1 MQPLDGRFGEVNDDD
16 ADAPVPERLMFD
28 LDEIAVVR
36 TGARPPKRY
45 RIVHSTSGRRR
56 SGRAGAS
63 GLLHRDD
70 PDLSRRLAGAAFAVY
85 LVAAAV
91 LLVRF
96 GDGLWF
102 SSDDWG
108 FLDGRSVGS
117 FDDLMLAQNGHWVTL
132 PVVLF
137 QLLYWLFGVDSYVP
151 FLLATITLHL
161 TLCVLIR
168 IVMRRAGVG
177 PWVASVA
184 AGTFVLFGAGFEN
197 LLFALQITLV
207 GSLVFG
213 FAQLLLAD
221 HDGPAD
227 RRDAAALLCGVLGL
241 MCSSVGIA
249 MVAVVAIAV
258 LIRRGWR
265 PALLQSAP
273 LGAVFAGWFLW
284 QRSSGNLAGS
294 GDPTASVSELWGWLR
309 TLLSATFTGI
319 GGSGVVAAA
328 LAVMLVGGGT
338 LAMVARGWDGIRRT
352 LAAPLALLVGAVGLG
367 TYIGS
372 QRSTLVDLFPTIASS
387 PRYQAM
393 VAAMV
398 LPAIAVAGAEI
409 IRRWRVAAPAVV
421 ILLVLGI
428 PANIGQFDSDQLRSA
443 KAFSTSQRSYLVT
456 AAEIPISA
464 DVAADV
470 HPNPNE
476 FGPANV
482 TVGFLRSALA
492 DGKLPDVE
500 DPDRVLLETVTT
512 HLRISQGLMEDDVP
526 PATCGLGESFDV
538 VAERGDRFVIE
549 SSARISIANPDGTY
563 GPAFAYNIDYAGK
576 TLTSQFDQTFRVLP
590 AKDATT
596 VIWCTVA

>member
-1 MQPLDGRFGEVNDDD
+1 MQPQDGRFGGVNGDV
-16 ADAPVPERLMFD
+16 DAPSPDRPMFD
-28 LDEIAVVR
+28 FGEDAIAR
-36 TGARPPKRY
+36 SGRPPKRY
-45 RIVHSTSGRRR
+45 RLVASSSEGRRSRR
-56 SGRAGAS
+56 SGAPERVPRVDA
-63 GLLHRDD
+63 
-70 PDLSRRLAGAAFAVY
+70 DLSRRLASAAFAAY
-85 LVAAAV
+85 LVVAAV

-102 SSDDWG
+102 ASDDWG
-108 FLDGRSVGS
+108 FLDGRSLGS

-137 QLLYWLFGVDSYVP
+137 QLLYGIFGVDSYTP

-168 IVMRRAGVG
+168 LVMGRAGVG
-177 PWVASVA
+177 PWLASVA

-221 HDGPAD
+221 HDGPVD
-227 RRDAAALLCGVLGL
+227 RRDGAALLCGLLGL

-265 PALLQSAP
+265 MALLQSAP
-273 LGAVFAGWFLW
+273 LVAIFVGWFLW
-284 QRSSGNLAGS
+284 QRSSGNLVGS
-294 GDPTASVSELWGWLR
+294 GDTTASVTALGGWLR
-309 TLLSATFTGI
+309 TLLSAAFTGI
-319 GGSGVVAAA
+319 GGSGAVAAA
-328 LAVMLVGGGT
+328 LALMLIGGGT
-338 LAMVARGWDGIRRT
+338 LAMVARGRDGIRRT
-352 LAAPLALLVGAVGLG
+352 LAVPLALLVGAVVLAIS
-367 TYIGS
+367 IGS
-372 QRSTLVDLFPTIASS
+372 QRSTLVDLFPSIASS

-398 LPAIAVAGAEI
+398 LPAIAVAGAEL

-421 ILLVLGI
+421 ALLVVGI
-428 PANIGQFDSDQLRSA
+428 PANIGQFDADQLRTA

-464 DVAADV
+464 EVDADV

-482 TVGFLRSALA
+482 TVGFLRAALA
-492 DGKLPDVE
+492 DGKLPDVD
-500 DPDRVLLETVTT
+500 DPDPILLETVAT
-512 HLRISQGLMEDDVP
+512 HLRISQGLMEDDIP

-538 VAERGDRFVIE
+538 VARKGDRFVLE
-549 SSARISIANPDGTY
+549 TSARISIADPDGTY
-563 GPAFAYNIDYAGK
+563 GPPFAYNIDYAGK
-576 TLTSQFDQTFRVLP
+576 VVTSQFDQAFRVLP
-590 AKDATT
+590 AKGATT
-596 VIWCTVA
+596 VVWCTVG